1 MNYERGK
8 HFPVSHSI
16 FVYIFNNLNLSIF
29 IHLISRKFT
38 LSKKLQNLQKV
49 YAMIFNDVEFIHI
62 KEENYKCH
70 LLQNGL
76 LAIKPQS
83 H

>member
-1 MNYERGK
+1 
-8 HFPVSHSI
+8 
-16 FVYIFNNLNLSIF
+16 
-29 IHLISRKFT
+29 
-38 LSKKLQNLQKV
+38 
-49 YAMIFNDVEFIHI
+49 MILTDVEFIHI
-62 KEENYKCH
+62 KGGDYKCH

>member
-1 MNYERGK
+1 
-8 HFPVSHSI
+8 
-16 FVYIFNNLNLSIF
+16 
-29 IHLISRKFT
+29 
-38 LSKKLQNLQKV
+38 
-49 YAMIFNDVEFIHI
+49 MILTDVEFIHFI
-62 KEENYKCH
+62 KGGDYTCH